1 MGNSVTIA
9 DVANHLG
16 VSKSTVSHALSG
28 KRRISSAV
36 KRQVLEAVRELG
48 YRPNFAARV
57 MNTHRTGLVGV
68 VVDSLNNPHTTA
80 LLEELGREL
89 ARYSMQMVLCSAG
102 EVENG
107 RLLLSKFSNGMVDG
121 ILNNLP
127 GLAEDEARE
136 LAHGVPLITYLRHR
150 EAPLTIDFAAGTR
163 QALDYL
169 AGLGHRRIAMIP
181 AEHRGGAGEDPC
193 LIAYR
198 EQFGDSGLVF
208 RTPAATLQAGLEVAE
223 ALFAS
228 DATAVLA
235 GNDAVASG
243 LLQWAIARNYP
254 LPERMSVIG
263 HDDSPL
269 ASLTFPSL
277 TSLRL
282 PIDVIA
288 AHTVKVLMHAIDR
301 EQPVPEPLTI
311 VPELIVRNSCA
322 ARTQAGGKV

>member
-121 ILNNLP
+121 ILF
-127 GLAEDEARE
+127 
-136 LAHGVPLITYLRHR
+136 IQ
-150 EAPLTIDFAAGTR
+150 AA
-163 QALDYL
+163 
-169 AGLGHRRIAMIP
+169 
-181 AEHRGGAGEDPC
+181 
-193 LIAYR
+193 
-198 EQFGDSGLVF
+198 
-208 RTPAATLQAGLEVAE
+208 AA
-223 ALFAS
+223 
-228 DATAVLA
+228 A
-235 GNDAVASG
+235 GNDTVPPHGAPPILLEAV
-243 LLQWAIARNYP
+243 
-254 LPERMSVIG
+254 
-263 HDDSPL
+263 
-269 ASLTFPSL
+269 
-277 TSLRL
+277 
-282 PIDVIA
+282 
-288 AHTVKVLMHAIDR
+288 R
-301 EQPVPEPLTI
+301 E
-311 VPELIVRNSCA
+311 
-322 ARTQAGGKV
+322 AG

>member
-121 ILNNLP
+121 ILTLIPSAKVGHIGLYRDEETAKPIEYFCKLPCDISEREVIVVDPMLATGGSAIDAVSMIKKHGAANIKFMCIIAAPEGLAAFGKVHPDVKVYVGALDEKLNDRNYIVP
-127 GLAEDEARE
+127 GLGD
-136 LAHGVPLITYLRHR
+136 
-150 EAPLTIDFAAGTR
+150 AG
-163 QALDYL
+163 D
-169 AGLGHRRIAMIP
+169 RI
-181 AEHRGGAGEDPC
+181 
-193 LIAYR
+193 
-198 EQFGDSGLVF
+198 FG
-208 RTPAATLQAGLEVAE
+208 T
-223 ALFAS
+223 
-228 DATAVLA
+228 
-235 GNDAVASG
+235 
-243 LLQWAIARNYP
+243 
-254 LPERMSVIG
+254 
-263 HDDSPL
+263 
-269 ASLTFPSL
+269 
-277 TSLRL
+277 
-282 PIDVIA
+282 
-288 AHTVKVLMHAIDR
+288 K
-301 EQPVPEPLTI
+301 
-311 VPELIVRNSCA
+311 
-322 ARTQAGGKV
+322 